1 MRGWAVS
8 IVYIIIKYRK
18 CWVVGSWQLEMEE
31 ANYWK
36 KDPRFTLDT
45 VHKLYI
51 LRKEIQETDT
61 VWGNKDKVQETQS
74 K

>member
-1 MRGWAVS
+1 
-8 IVYIIIKYRK
+8 
-18 CWVVGSWQLEMEE
+18 MEE